1 MFKVGDLVVYNP
13 APADGPK
20 PPSFDLENKSTGMIV
35 EIVAEHLYAVRW
47 FNHPHSEIVGDD
59 AVYAEIELSLVQK
72 AARTNF
78 F

>member
-13 APADGPK
+13 GPNNGLN